1 MTAVEI
7 GNLALACCDCNH
19 DCSSNQPSP
28 VPAVT
33 VKLSDYC
40 HFRCWPIRSWV
51 PDAVTPMEIKKRPN
65 CGARPPSASIQTHQG
80 LFPFLLRSENVPEH
94 SRKLRNQ
101 SQLLSAAAVATPPG
115 WEPPRHTAI
124 GPSRLL
130 RPRSTDTDVRST
142 EDEGGRGRRRSHRK
156 RRRAFGF

>member
-40 HFRCWPIRSWV
+40 HFRCWPIRSRV
-51 PDAVTPMEIKKRPN
+51 PDAGTPTEIKKVQTVVRVRLPRAFRP
-65 CGARPPSASIQTHQG
+65 IKDF
-80 LFPFLLRSENVPEH
+80 FPF
-94 SRKLRNQ
+94 
-101 SQLLSAAAVATPPG
+101 
-115 WEPPRHTAI
+115 
-124 GPSRLL
+124 
-130 RPRSTDTDVRST
+130 
-142 EDEGGRGRRRSHRK
+142 
-156 RRRAFGF
+156 F